1 VTRTIM
7 GILTV
12 ALAFA
17 LPAASEDIG
26 GWQDA
31 KWGMTPDEVQSVLSY
46 PTSAADLTSVCGMKC
61 DEGAA
66 LQLDDYVLN
75 GEHFMVRFWF
85 TKTEKRLHAVSMY
98 EKLGSD
104 ASDNGDFRKLKDYL
118 QTVYGSPQSVGL
130 NHGRFVFTWLLPS
143 TTVMLNSNA
152 TNQTTIIYE
161 EKTGKAGGGS

>member
-1 VTRTIM
+1 M
-7 GILTV
+7 
-12 ALAFA
+12 
-17 LPAASEDIG
+17 
-26 GWQDA
+26 
-31 KWGMTPDEVQSVLSY
+31 VLSLGS
-46 PTSAADLTSVCGMKC
+46 TA
-61 DEGAA
+61 
-66 LQLDDYVLN
+66 
-75 GEHFMVRFWF
+75 MVRFWF

-104 ASDNGDFRKLKDYL
+104 ASNNGGFRKLKDYL

-130 NHGRFVFTWLLPS
+130 DHGRFVFTWLLPS